1 MINQDFI
8 FWGIFRVKALNCIR
22 CKKKYFQ
29 QAANVSVKQMWVLF
43 ETDESVTSLPKL
55 LYHDKKI
62 ITLKFLDFSVSFFC
76 ITFQLNYFLCSLRKS
91 VSYLTLYE
99 HRNVIQIGIKSL
111 MTYLDCVQVLI
122 QITENHERL
131 NNISYKLSSDHE
143 FINFL
148 KIFVEIIFI
157 QFISFVLLR
166 RS

>member
-1 MINQDFI
+1 M
-8 FWGIFRVKALNCIR
+8 
-22 CKKKYFQ
+22 
-29 QAANVSVKQMWVLF
+29 
-43 ETDESVTSLPKL
+43 TSLPKL